1 MPRPTTIE
9 INLSALRNNAIVA
22 RSVAGGAKIMAAVK
36 ANAYGHGLIPCSQAL
51 EGVVDGLA
59 VAICEEGITLRE
71 AGVTKPI
78 LILEGPFD
86 TGDVQALYDHNLTPV
101 VHASQQLE
109 LLEHAGAALP
119 SQVWV
124 KVDTGMHRLGY
135 APEEVPATI
144 ARLKKRGVSHVVAT
158 GHLADGE
165 DPSAEVTDRQL
176 LRWRSLAPQLEAD
189 AASFANSAGLI
200 NALTPECEWVRPGIM
215 LYGAAHAPLAGDS
228 TLEPVMT
235 FQSQVM
241 ALRSIPSGES
251 VGYGGRWVA
260 ARPSRI
266 ATVPVGYGDGYP
278 RSARD
283 GTPVWVGGEICP
295 VAGRVSMDMI
305 TVDVTD
311 CPGCEVGTP
320 IELWGRHLPVNE
332 VATAADTIGYELLT
346 RMTDRTP
353 RAWRT

>member
-1 MPRPTTIE
+1 MPRPTTID
-9 INLSALRNNAIVA
+9 INLSALRNNAMAA
-22 RSVAGGAKIMAAVK
+22 RSVAGSAKVMAAVK
-36 ANAYGHGLIPCSQAL
+36 ADAYGHGLVPCSQAL
-51 EGVVDGLA
+51 EELVDGLA

-71 AGVTKPI
+71 VGVTKPI
-78 LILEGPFD
+78 LVLEGPFD
-86 TGDVQALYDHNLTPV
+86 TWDVRALSDHNLTPV
-101 VHASQQLE
+101 VHAPHQLE
-109 LLEHAGAALP
+109 LMEHAGAPLP
-119 SQVWV
+119 SQVWI

-135 APEEVPATI
+135 APEEVAATI
-144 ARLKKRGVSHVVAT
+144 AQLKKLGVGNVVTAS
-158 GHLADGE
+158 HLAEGE
-165 DPSAEVTDRQL
+165 NPNADVTHRQL
-176 LRWRSLAPQLEAD
+176 SRWRALAPQLEAD

-200 NALTPECEWVRPGIM
+200 NALAPECEWVRPGIM

-235 FQSQVM
+235 FRSQVM

-278 RSARD
+278 RTARD

-295 VAGRVSMDMI
+295 LAGRVSMDMI

-320 IELWGRHLPVNE
+320 IELWGRQLLVNE

-346 RMTDRTP
+346 RMTGRTP